1 MEIARQDDLWLLA
14 PDVACLPGPIV
25 NVYLIGRPNAGDRG
39 WTLIDAGFIGMTE
52 QIARAAA
59 RRFGADARPA
69 AILLTHGHVDHVS
82 ALEELAERWDVPV
95 YAHSLELPY
104 LTGRSSYPPPDP
116 TVGGGLMTRLSV
128 LFPRGPLDL
137 GGRVH
142 ALPDDGG
149 VPQLPDWRAIP
160 TPGHAP
166 GHVSFFREAD
176 RLLIAGD
183 AFVTTK
189 QESFVAALLKP
200 VYIQGPPTYF
210 TPDWPAGAGPPPP
223 PPRDRARATAGRG
236 AAGRGVRSPRARFR
250 PARGAEARALRVA
263 ARRGGRAWRG
273 VRATA
278 ASRCTG
284 DAPWRHRRGAPRRC
298 PADRDPATYG
308 GVALSYARRSRPDS
322 CPVRGRSGRDGILTW
337 SDMRATYPVESCST
351 RYCLAKILYLDGGI
365 YPMSEQLRTTLAD
378 LGGRI
383 EEIGRR
389 L

>member
-149 VPQLPDWRAIP
+149 VPQLLDWRAIP

-210 TPDWPAGAGPPPP
+210 TPDWPASRHSVAALAALHPASAGTGHGRPLAGAQLDEALDRLVRDFDRLAVPKHGRYVSQPAVADERGVVSVPPPP
-223 PPRDRARATAGRG
+223 LDAQGT
-236 AAGRGVRSPRARFR
+236 RF
-250 PARGAEARALRVA
+250 GGIVA
-263 ARRGGRAWRG
+263 ALLAAALLIAIRRRMG
-273 VRATA
+273 
-278 ASRCTG
+278 ASR
-284 DAPWRHRRGAPRRC
+284 
-298 PADRDPATYG
+298 
-308 GVALSYARRSRPDS
+308 
-322 CPVRGRSGRDGILTW
+322 
-337 SDMRATYPVESCST
+337 
-351 RYCLAKILYLDGGI
+351 
-365 YPMSEQLRTTLAD
+365 
-378 LGGRI
+378 
-383 EEIGRR
+383 
-389 L
+389 